1 MLYFV
6 FMFFVVVL
14 LYFFLA
20 ATFAVV
26 HCLFLSRCSA
36 QKEGEKGAGDGRKG
50 HGGVAF
56 GVC

>member
-1 MLYFV
+1 MYFV

-14 LYFFLA
+14 LYFYLA

-36 QKEGEKGAGDGRKG
+36 QKEWAR
-50 HGGVAF
+50 GGGGWA
-56 GVC
+56 